1 MTLTTPPSL
10 MSKPEFPEEVRDFFQ
25 RTGQLGAKIHR
36 ITPEAARKGVQ
47 VRRAKANF
55 QRMGYSSE
63 AALLL
68 ARTANRA
75 RRGH

>member
-1 MTLTTPPSL
+1 
-10 MSKPEFPEEVRDFFQ
+10 MSKPEFPAEVRGFFQ

-36 ITPEAARKGVQ
+36 ITPEAARKGVE

-55 QRMGYSSE
+55 QRMGYQPE

-68 ARTANRA
+68 AREASRA
-75 RRGH
+75 RRRH